1 MRLSYYEPDYWIIK
15 GNFIDGEGGEG
26 REEIMKINLRNERD

>member
-15 GNFIDGEGGEG
+15 GNFIVVEGGEG
-26 REEIMKINLRNERD
+26 RDHED